1 MSDEPLNSASPL
13 HDDGTP
19 PPPTVP
25 GFSLIG
31 KTSGIPDTSVNDVS
45 FTDLHGTR
53 QPLSD
58 DAGVT
63 CRVVTFPPLPPDAPE
78 EVNFMH
84 RTQSWDIGVVLEG
97 KVLLRLD
104 SGAEKEI
111 GQGEVVVQRGTN
123 HVCHPTIRR
132 LTKIRY

>member
-1 MSDEPLNSASPL
+1 L
-13 HDDGTP
+13 HGDGTP

-25 GFSLIG
+25 GFTLIG
-31 KTSGIPDTSVNDVS
+31 KTSGLPDTSVNDVA

-63 CRVVTFPPLPPDAPE
+63 CRVVTFPPLPPNAPE

-84 RTQSWDIGVVLEG
+84 RTQSWDVGVVLEG
-97 KVLLRLD
+97 KVVLGLD
-104 SGAEKEI
+104 GGEERVINA
-111 GQGEVVVQRGTN
+111 GEVVVQRGTN
-123 HVCHPTIRR
+123 HVSILSLYR
-132 LTKIRY
+132 LI